1 MTTEAAPLLPE
12 TRRALLHRV
21 AVAQA
26 EGRTPSIVAAVV
38 RDGTLVWSGARSMI
52 DGHVPDSDTQYRI
65 GSITK
70 TFVAVQVLRLRDEGL
85 LDLADPLGKHLPDA
99 AEATDVTVAQ
109 LLSHTAGLVAESSGP
124 WWERTPGE
132 LRPGTADLL
141 GDRSRPHPAGRR
153 FHYSNPGFA
162 LLGALVERLRGA
174 PWGEALEHEVLR
186 PLGMARTTLQPSD
199 PAAGGWAVHP
209 WADVMQPE
217 VVVDTGRMGP
227 AGQLWSTAE
236 DLSRW
241 AAFLLDGDDRVLGAA
256 TLAEMREPMAVSR
269 SEDLA
274 GACGLGLQLVHDH
287 GRTLFGHGGS
297 MPGFVAGLWISAS
310 ERLAGIAV
318 CNSTSGPSVAADLV
332 RIVAEREPRL
342 PEPWRPLTAAD
353 PALLALTGP
362 WYWGTHSYLLRVLAD
377 SGLDLSPLGG
387 LGGRPSRFRAET
399 DGTWTG
405 LDGYFAGETLRLV
418 AQGGQVHL
426 DVGTFV
432 FTRQPY
438 EPGDA
443 VPGGADPA
451 GWRGVAQG

>member
-1 MTTEAAPLLPE
+1 
-12 TRRALLHRV
+12 
-21 AVAQA
+21 
-26 EGRTPSIVAAVV
+26 
-38 RDGTLVWSGARSMI
+38 
-52 DGHVPDSDTQYRI
+52 
-65 GSITK
+65 
-70 TFVAVQVLRLRDEGL
+70 
-85 LDLADPLGKHLPDA
+85 
-99 AEATDVTVAQ
+99 
-109 LLSHTAGLVAESSGP
+109 
-124 WWERTPGE
+124 
-132 LRPGTADLL
+132 
-141 GDRSRPHPAGRR
+141 
-153 FHYSNPGFA
+153 
-162 LLGALVERLRGA
+162 
-174 PWGEALEHEVLR
+174 
-186 PLGMARTTLQPSD
+186 
-199 PAAGGWAVHP
+199 
-209 WADVMQPE
+209 
-217 VVVDTGRMGP
+217 
-227 AGQLWSTAE
+227 
-236 DLSRW
+236 
-241 AAFLLDGDDRVLGAA
+241 
-256 TLAEMREPMAVSR
+256 MREPMAVSR
-269 SEDLA
+269 REDLA

-418 AQGGQVHL
+418 AQGGEVHL

-451 GWRGVAQG
+451 GWRGVGQG